1 MIQYDFKK
9 LPAATGTADKT
20 DVRLHPVAV
29 TRRIVKLSDMAE
41 DISTACSLSAPDVKA
56 AIPAIA
62 ASLIHYLNDGCHVE
76 LDGFGTFS
84 LSLAVR
90 KKDDEPTPVITSPA
104 DVKPSQLCVSRV
116 RFDAKAELLSRLT
129 GPFERAAEPFPST
142 REAAKAKPAAERQA
156 LLLAHLDRCHAITIS
171 TYMTLTGLTRRHAND
186 ELTAFVNSG
195 KLICQDTPPHLFFVK
210 NVKTK

>member
-9 LPAATGTADKT
+9 LPAAAGTADKA

-41 DISTACSLSAPDVKA
+41 DISTACSLSVPDVKA

-62 ASLIHYLNDGCHVE
+62 ASLVRYLNDGCHVE

-84 LSLAVR
+84 LSLACR
-90 KKDDEPTPVITSPA
+90 KEKDQPTPVITSPD
-104 DVKPSQLCVSRV
+104 DVRPSQLCVSRV
-116 RFDAKAELLSRLT
+116 RFDAKAEVMNRLT
-129 GPFERAAEPFPST
+129 GPFKRTDTPIPSR
-142 REAAKAKPAAERQA
+142 REATMSAAEREA
-156 LLLAHLDRCHAITIS
+156 LLMAHLDRHHAITIS
-171 TYMTLTGLTRRHAND
+171 YYMTLTGLTRRHANE

-195 KLICQDTPPHLFFVK
+195 KLICQGTPPHLFFVK

>member
-9 LPAATGTADKT
+9 LPAAAGTADKA

-41 DISTACSLSAPDVKA
+41 DISTACSLSVPDVKA

-62 ASLIHYLNDGCHVE
+62 ASLVRYLNDGCHVE

-84 LSLAVR
+84 LSLACR
-90 KKDDEPTPVITSPA
+90 KEKDQPTPVITSPD
-104 DVKPSQLCVSRV
+104 DVRPSQLCVSRV
-116 RFDAKAELLSRLT
+116 RFDAKAEVMNRLT
-129 GPFERAAEPFPST
+129 GPFKRTDTPIPSR
-142 REAAKAKPAAERQA
+142 REATMSAAEREA
-156 LLLAHLDRCHAITIS
+156 LLMAHLDRHHAITIS
-171 TYMTLTGLTRRHAND
+171 YYMTLTGLTRRHANE
-186 ELTAFVNSG
+186 ELTTFVNSG
-195 KLICQDTPPHLFFVK
+195 KLICQGTPPHLVFVK